1 MCTPWLCGRGFGE
14 GGFLLEVPTTDLTVE
29 EMGNAVESVVLIC
42 VPSGSSC
49 SVVGGSSSV
58 IFCGYWQN
66 WDGYVLFLECDY
78 TYIKVLKLLKN
89 VRRFVLGD
97 GYPLT
102 SGQLVQTLT
111 AFYCIVILPQG
122 KSLKQREPK

>member
-49 SVVGGSSSV
+49 SVLSSV
-58 IFCGYWQN
+58 GIGKTGMGMFY
-66 WDGYVLFLECDY
+66 FL
-78 TYIKVLKLLKN
+78 N
-89 VRRFVLGD
+89 VIIRI
-97 GYPLT
+97 
-102 SGQLVQTLT
+102 S
-111 AFYCIVILPQG
+111 
-122 KSLKQREPK
+122 KS